1 MKLLKPEYSPVIGKT
16 YSLFGNS
23 DLTLEYFETIR
34 MLADRILEREP
45 DINYLVDNLNKF
57 SSHKRA
63 LRKILENKVSDNL
76 MSFIISLT
84 DPCLKKYTENT
95 EEHLRMLPVSRLWD
109 RRLATTGEQYHI
121 YMLEIEFTNRLF
133 AADFK
138 RAKFRLSESH

>member
-63 LRKILENKVSDNL
+63 LRKILENKV
-76 MSFIISLT
+76 
-84 DPCLKKYTENT
+84 
-95 EEHLRMLPVSRLWD
+95 
-109 RRLATTGEQYHI
+109 
-121 YMLEIEFTNRLF
+121 NRLRQVLHK
-133 AADFK
+133 ASNPSGVKIERVDIARQMPEHPK
-138 RAKFRLSESH
+138 II